1 MMLRLALVGIVAALG
16 VTLPSQTDCDH
27 WLLSSERWVSSVLA
41 DWDTWT
47 PREHAAGTDLVAT
60 TDHECEQCRL
70 ARLELA
76 RSEESAV
83 GSTVTESVP
92 TVASSPVVIVEKR
105 SDRPDRASLAPTESN
120 RLSTFDPVA
129 FTMDF
134 DAESAVKLDDDV
146 KGLGV
151 AEALGRLTALDAHAE
166 WAELAERLE
175 LALPDQVWEAALHEE
190 NTLVRWRPVATD
202 PTEPDPRNAE
212 PRTAS
217 TEPVK
222 HVSLLATHVQAAS
235 VVELAPLQD
244 AFGQTV
250 ADAYG
255 LDVFE
260 SVARQMEAW
269 VKERPRPAVD
279 PLPNAPLIAEAPK
292 AQSEAPSTDRVTRIN
307 TEAAAVVVRDSSP
320 APETTITIPWP
331 VFSSDVQQ
339 AASAAQVAQATSVPW
354 PVFAPVEATVV
365 QDSAIGVDAGPLTAA
380 ELSAATPS
388 AITSRTERAPEPGFA
403 SSSSA
408 PAASADQPAFQADTE
423 CAQAIRLTQQ
433 AMRAWIGVLV
443 GQARVEVTAR

>member
-202 PTEPDPRNAE
+202 PTQGTLSLVPLRLSLSSTSRFSLRMFRRHPSLSSH
-212 PRTAS
+212 PCRTHSVRRSRTLTALTFS
-217 TEPVK
+217 SPSPVK
-222 HVSLLATHVQAAS
+222 WKHGSRKDRGRRS
-235 VVELAPLQD
+235 IRSP
-244 AFGQTV
+244 
-250 ADAYG
+250 
-255 LDVFE
+255 
-260 SVARQMEAW
+260 M
-269 VKERPRPAVD
+269 PR
-279 PLPNAPLIAEAPK
+279 
-292 AQSEAPSTDRVTRIN
+292 
-307 TEAAAVVVRDSSP
+307 
-320 APETTITIPWP
+320 
-331 VFSSDVQQ
+331 
-339 AASAAQVAQATSVPW
+339 
-354 PVFAPVEATVV
+354 
-365 QDSAIGVDAGPLTAA
+365 
-380 ELSAATPS
+380 
-388 AITSRTERAPEPGFA
+388 
-403 SSSSA
+403 
-408 PAASADQPAFQADTE
+408 
-423 CAQAIRLTQQ
+423 
-433 AMRAWIGVLV
+433 
-443 GQARVEVTAR
+443 